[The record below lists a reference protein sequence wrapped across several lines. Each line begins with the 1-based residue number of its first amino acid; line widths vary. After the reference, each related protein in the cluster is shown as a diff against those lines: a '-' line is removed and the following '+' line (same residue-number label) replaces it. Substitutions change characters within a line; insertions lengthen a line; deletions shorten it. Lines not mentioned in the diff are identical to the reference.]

1 MGVNK
6 KNSNKNN
13 ILLFLLLV
21 SLLTN
26 CNKKHPQPL
35 GPGIVLT
42 VDKPPDTWEHLQ
54 AFLKE
59 NNAKLTF
66 YIENYTTISDSTKE
80 IMKSF
85 MLDGHEMAHHSLT
98 HAHADDYSEKNGIEN
113 YIKDE
118 IIPVTDAMKK
128 DGFNPETYAYPHG
141 DCTSETDEALLK
153 YFINIRKIIAPYLN
167 KKICDLDQIYLRHGN
182 VKVFFA
188 AGIDARYKVNLE
200 EIFDALEKAKSS
212 RQTVSLYTHFLSKD
226 GKPLESSNS
235 HIAEEDFVKIIK
247 KANELGL
254 KFYTA
259 KEIGQSR

>member
-1 MGVNK
+1 
-6 KNSNKNN
+6 
-13 ILLFLLLV
+13 
-21 SLLTN
+21 
-26 CNKKHPQPL
+26 
-35 GPGIVLT
+35 
-42 VDKPPDTWEHLQ
+42 
-54 AFLKE
+54 
-59 NNAKLTF
+59 
-66 YIENYTTISDSTKE
+66 
-80 IMKSF
+80 
-85 MLDGHEMAHHSLT
+85 
-98 HAHADDYSEKNGIEN
+98 
-113 YIKDE
+113 
-118 IIPVTDAMKK
+118 
-128 DGFNPETYAYPHG
+128 
-141 DCTSETDEALLK
+141 LLK